1 LLVFWHSFRHSAKKS
16 KIQHQPFE
24 KFSTLKSSTMANTN
38 YPSSSPQPSSTPNNN
53 NNTTRNV
60 LIGLLAAG
68 LLGTWGYVLYDKNKT
83 EQTIQVKSAEVSTVT
98 EARDS
103 VQNIYNDA
111 LNRLDSLVGYNNSL
125 TGQLSDRQS
134 EISRLRSQISALSKK
149 SNLTESER
157 RKLKSLMA
165 QATAK
170 INMLENEVARLM
182 GENQTLAANNTV
194 LTNEKVRLTTDLQST
209 TQQKEELAQKVDVGS
224 TFSAS
229 NFAIKGIDEKGNG
242 KEKETDK
249 AKKVNKLVV
258 SFDVENRIA
267 QSGPADIYVV
277 VTGPDGQVITNP
289 AAGSGVLT
297 TRNDGE
303 KTFTTKSSIE
313 YEQGTRKNISF
324 PLRQDKFQT
333 GDYKIEVYHNGLKI
347 AEGTR
352 NLRKSGFL
360 GL

>member
-1 LLVFWHSFRHSAKKS
+1 
-16 KIQHQPFE
+16 
-24 KFSTLKSSTMANTN
+24 MADTN
-38 YPSSSPQPSSTPNNN
+38 YPSSTTQPANRPN

-60 LIGLLAAG
+60 LIGILAAG

-83 EQTIQVKSAEVSTVT
+83 QETIQVKSAEVNNATS
-98 EARDS
+98 ARDS
-103 VQNIYNDA
+103 VQTIYNEA
-111 LNRLDSLVGYNNSL
+111 LTRLDSLVGSNNAL
-125 TGQLSDRQS
+125 TGQLTERQT
-134 EISRLRSQISALSKK
+134 EIV
-149 SNLTESER
+149 
-157 RKLKSLMA
+157 KLKNQINGIMRNKN
-165 QATAK
+165 ATAADLAKARTLIGQLNDK
-170 INMLENEVARLM
+170 IGGLEQEVARLM

-194 LTNEKVRLTTDLQST
+194 LTGEKQKLTTDLQTT
-209 TQQKEELAQKVDVGS
+209 TQQKEEALQKVDVGS

-229 NFAIKGIDEKGNG
+229 NFSIKGIDEKGNG

-258 SFDVENRIA
+258 SFDVANRIA
-267 QSGPADIYVV
+267 QSGPADLYVI
-277 VTGPDGQVITNP
+277 VTGPDGQVISNP
-289 AAGSGVLT
+289 SMGSGTLT

-303 KTFTTKSSIE
+303 RAFTTKQSID
-313 YEQGTRKNISF
+313 YEQGTTKNVSF

-333 GDYKIEVYHNGLKI
+333 GDYKIEVYQNGFKI